1 MLTQT
6 DRHQNFHTYSFRSF
20 VEHLLVLMS
29 ILASGSLYYTTSSDL
44 FLLLYFSICMGAF
57 ILLKKFTLSKYYFH
71 YALISIGFLLMHP
84 LLLGN
89 FDISNIYFGYSIR
102 IACFLSVISI
112 LGHQRF
118 SLTYLRVML
127 FVCFFN
133 LILHISNV
141 YLFQFSQLIPS
152 FLPDL
157 ESWDGYTYKNYIFYF
172 ARIGIDGNSVSH
184 SSFIRNIGIFWEGG
198 AYQYFL
204 NIALILSL
212 YVKKNPIFSF
222 PNWIFVISIITTF
235 STTGYL
241 IMAVVLA
248 SIVMGKSSKRM
259 FFVKILI
266 IIPLLL
272 TVLLSPVIFNKL
284 FDSDSREYVGSTQ
297 RRVLDTVVDYNVFR
311 DNPLLGIGLGNLEGW
326 KSYSAQLSGGTSSS
340 NGLTNYLSK
349 IGLLGFLITLYPFMR
364 FDLKDKMNQMILLCN
379 ILSILSQNFML
390 TPIFL
395 LSMSLLHQKGFA
407 TPLLFRIL
415 AFIRTHFHRYPL
427 SSESRSF
434 QNL

>member
-1 MLTQT
+1 MLSQLV
-6 DRHQNFHTYSFRSF
+6 RRQYIHTYSLRSLI
-20 VEHLLVLMS
+20 EHLLVLMS
-29 ILASGSLYYTTSSDL
+29 ILASGSLYYSSNSNL
-44 FLLLYFSICMGAF
+44 FMLSYFSICIGAL
-57 ILLKKFTLSKYYFH
+57 ILLKKVTLSKYYFH
-71 YALISIGFLLMHP
+71 YALVSISFLVVHP
-84 LLLGN
+84 MLLGN
-89 FDISNIYFGYSIR
+89 FDIPNIYFGYSIR
-102 IACFLSVISI
+102 VACFLFVISI
-112 LGHQRF
+112 LGHQKF
-118 SLTYLRVML
+118 ALTYLRVML
-127 FVCFFN
+127 FICVFN
-133 LILHISNV
+133 LILYISNV
-141 YLFQFSQLIPS
+141 YLFQFSQSLPS

-157 ESWDGYTYKNYIFYF
+157 ASWDNYTFKNYIFYF
-172 ARIGIDGNSVSH
+172 APIGFEGSSVSH

-222 PNWIFVISIITTF
+222 PNWIFVVSIITTF

-259 FFVKILI
+259 FFGKMLI

-272 TVLLSPVIFNKL
+272 TVLFSPVIYNKL
-284 FDSDSREYVGSTQ
+284 FDADSREYQGSTQ

-395 LSMSLLHQKGFA
+395 LSMSLLHRKGFA
-407 TPLLFRIL
+407 TPLLFRRSTYT
-415 AFIRTHFHRYPL
+415 AFSRVDTHPL
-427 SSESRSF
+427 S
-434 QNL
+434 

>member
-1 MLTQT
+1 MLSQSV
-6 DRHQNFHTYSFRSF
+6 RGQYFHTYSLRSLI
-20 VEHLLVLMS
+20 EHLLVLMS
-29 ILASGSLYYTTSSDL
+29 ILASGSLYYSSYSNP
-44 FLLLYFSICMGAF
+44 FLLLYFSICIGAF

-71 YALISIGFLLMHP
+71 YALLSIGFLLVHP

-89 FDISNIYFGYSIR
+89 FDMPNIYFGYSIR
-102 IACFLSVISI
+102 IACFLFVISI
-112 LGHQRF
+112 LGHQKF

-133 LILHISNV
+133 LILYISDV
-141 YLFQFSQLIPS
+141 YLFQFSQLLPS

-157 ESWDGYTYKNYIFYF
+157 ESWDTYTFKNYIFYVTP
-172 ARIGIDGNSVSH
+172 IGMDGLSVSH

-222 PNWIFVISIITTF
+222 PNWILVISIITTF

-272 TVLLSPVIFNKL
+272 TVLFSSVIYNKL
-284 FDSDSREYVGSTQ
+284 FDADSTEYIGSTQ
-297 RRVLDTVVDYNVFR
+297 RRILDTVVDHNVFR

-326 KSYSAQLSGGTSSS
+326 ESYSAQLSGGTSSS
-340 NGLTNYLSK
+340 NSLTNYLAK

-379 ILSILSQNFML
+379 ILSVLTENFML

-407 TPLLFRIL
+407 TPLLFRIVAL
-415 AFIRTHFHRYPL
+415 RRTHSHRYPL
-427 SSESRSF
+427 SSKSRSF

>member
-1 MLTQT
+1 MSLQT
-6 DRHQNFHTYSFRSF
+6 VRRKNFRTYSLRSLTG
-20 VEHLLVLMS
+20 HLLVLMS

-44 FLLLYFSICMGAF
+44 FLLLYFSICMGTF
-57 ILLKKFTLSKYYFH
+57 ILLKRFTLSKYYFH

-89 FDISNIYFGYSIR
+89 FNISNIYLGYSIR
-102 IACFLSVISI
+102 IACFLIVVSI
-112 LGHQRF
+112 LGHKKF
-118 SLTYLRVML
+118 SLTYLRIML

-133 LILHISNV
+133 LILYIIDV
-141 YLFQFSQLIPS
+141 YLFQFSKSLPS

-157 ESWDGYTYKNYIFYF
+157 EAWDGHIFKNYIFYF
-172 ARIGIDGNSVSH
+172 VRIGLDGNSVPH
-184 SSFIRNIGIFWEGG
+184 SSFIRNIGFFWEGG

-222 PNWIFVISIITTF
+222 PNWILVISIITTF

-241 IMAVVLA
+241 IMTVVLA

-272 TVLLSPVIFNKL
+272 TVMFSPVIFNKL
-284 FDSDSREYVGSTQ
+284 FDTDSREYVGSTQ
-297 RRVLDTVVDYNVFR
+297 RRVLDTVIDYNVFR
-311 DNPLLGIGLGNLEGW
+311 DNPLLGIGLENLEGW
-326 KSYSAQLSGGTSSS
+326 KSYSTQLSGGSSSS
-340 NGLTNYLSK
+340 NSLTNYLSK

-364 FDLKDKMNQMILLCN
+364 FDLKNKMNQMILLCN

-395 LSMSLLHQKGFA
+395 LSMSLLHQQGFVK
-407 TPLLFRIL
+407 PLLFRIL

-434 QNL
+434 QNP